1 MQDGKIVTNS
11 PTMHYSFIN
20 QNSNLKAMHT
30 FQRSF
35 FKGCYFI
42 LFNLS
47 FVILLDNRSLNTF
60 DQYYRPLAHQRV
72 VLLADTEIKLSELK
86 ALKRL
91 DATFP
96 SFKAQSNCPVIRFN
110 LFFLAR
116 KKDGISIVNPGETF
130 SEYTLK
136 LIDQAQVGDHLIFD
150 NIRIM
155 CVGEESSKK
164 YGGIGLKVIAD

>member
-1 MQDGKIVTNS
+1 MQDGKTVTNS
-11 PTMHYSFIN
+11 TTMHYSFII

-60 DQYYRPLAHQRV
+60 DHQHLTLAHQRA
-72 VLLADTEIKLSELK
+72 LPLADTEIKLSELK

-110 LFFLAR
+110 LFLLAR
-116 KKDGISIVNPGETF
+116 KKDGISKINQGETF

-136 LIDQAQVGDHLIFD
+136 LIDQAQVGDRLIFD

-155 CVGEESSKK
+155 CVGEESSRK

>member
-1 MQDGKIVTNS
+1 
-11 PTMHYSFIN
+11 MHYSFII
-20 QNSNLKAMHT
+20 QNSNFKAMHT

-47 FVILLDNRSLNTF
+47 FVILLDTRSLNTF
-60 DQYYRPLAHQRV
+60 DHHHLTLAHQRA
-72 VLLADTEIKLSELK
+72 LPLADTEIKLSELK

-110 LFFLAR
+110 LFLLAR
-116 KKDGISIVNPGETF
+116 KKDGISMINQGETF
-130 SEYTLK
+130 NEFTLK
-136 LIDQAQVGDHLIFD
+136 LIDQAQVGDRLIFD